1 MKVLRILSELDF
13 GGVEQVAL
21 NSFPPLNK
29 HVTLQVL
36 VLNKGGKVSQKLEEK
51 GVSIK
56 ILNVNPRIPNF
67 KLIRLIQTE
76 IRLFQPDVVHAQG
89 AEANFHGVLPASFEK
104 VPVIIAEEIGIP
116 NHHPFWKWVFR
127 WVYSRAH
134 QVIAIS
140 EAVKKEIEEL
150 GEVSSEKVRVV
161 YNPVDYKRL
170 EIGDPDRYQERLGRI
185 ERKEIVQRTNLVR
198 GQDEE
203 EETEKSFVFV
213 TTCRLVPIKNLDR
226 LIEAFGGLVREN
238 PKRKL
243 VLWIVGE
250 GRERGNLESL
260 SQKLE
265 MVGNVEFFGYQE
277 DVWLFLLESDVFILP
292 SLREGSSVSLAE
304 AMSTGLPSIVT
315 QVGGTSEILGQ
326 SNSGILIDPLSVEHI
341 QSAMQ
346 EMVSLSLEERL
357 KMGERAKEEA
367 KRFSTVHY
375 INSLLFVYGLSE
387 FRLKP
392 SDI

>member
-29 HVTLQVL
+29 YVTLQVL
-36 VLNKGGKVSQKLEEK
+36 VLNKGGKVSQKLVEK

-56 ILNVNPRIPNF
+56 ILNINPRIPNF
-67 KLIRLIQTE
+67 KLIRLIQKE
-76 IRLFQPDVVHAQG
+76 IRLFHPDVVHAQG

-116 NHHPFWKWVFR
+116 NHHSFWKWVFR

-140 EAVKKEIEEL
+140 EAVKKEIVEL
-150 GEVSSEKVRVV
+150 GEVCSEKVRVV

-170 EIGDPDRYQERLGRI
+170 VIGDPDRNRERLGRA
-185 ERKEIVQRTNLVR
+185 ELKEFVRWTNLLR

-203 EETEKSFVFV
+203 GGAEKSFVFV
-213 TTCRLVPIKNLDR
+213 TICRLVPIKNLGR
-226 LIEAFGGLVREN
+226 LIQAFAELVREN
-238 PKRKL
+238 LKRNL

-250 GRERGNLESL
+250 GPERRNLESL
-260 SQKLE
+260 SQKL
-265 MVGNVEFFGYQE
+265 VTGGCVEFLGFQE
-277 DVWLFLLESDVFILP
+277 DVWPFLLESDVFILP

-304 AMSTGLPSIVT
+304 AMSAGLPSIVT
-315 QVGGTSEILGQ
+315 QVGGASEILGK
-326 SNSGILIDPLSVEHI
+326 SKSGILIDPLSIESI

-346 EMVSLSLEERL
+346 QLFNLSPEER
-357 KMGERAKEEA
+357 KDMGERAKKEA
-367 KRFSTVHY
+367 KRFSTNHY
-375 INSLLFVYGLSE
+375 IDSLLSIYGYSDFSLQPSE
-387 FRLKP
+387 
-392 SDI
+392 I